1 MTVLVFR
8 TIFRKK
14 SGGSGETSLG
24 GLVTIKMGR
33 TRMKSKRILKS
44 QSRKPADLCRNIS
57 SNSSASDF
65 WSWELSLTTVPRNVA
80 IIGYPA
86 HGTKKKFLWGSLW
99 IFGFESDVF
108 KLGCL
113 VRKAHLIF
121 LQSNV
126 CLLSFISY
134 SYWGIVPFS
143 PISCSL
149 YYLYIFAKNVIL
161 RKCPF

>member
-1 MTVLVFR
+1 MTALVFR
-8 TIFRKK
+8 TIFRRK
-14 SGGSGETSLG
+14 SGGSGETPLG

-57 SNSSASDF
+57 ASDF

-86 HGTKKKFLWGSLW
+86 HSTKKKFLWGSLW
-99 IFGFESDVF
+99 IFGSESDVF
-108 KLGCL
+108 KLRCR

-121 LQSNV
+121 LQSNI

-149 YYLYIFAKNVIL
+149 YYLYICAKNGIL